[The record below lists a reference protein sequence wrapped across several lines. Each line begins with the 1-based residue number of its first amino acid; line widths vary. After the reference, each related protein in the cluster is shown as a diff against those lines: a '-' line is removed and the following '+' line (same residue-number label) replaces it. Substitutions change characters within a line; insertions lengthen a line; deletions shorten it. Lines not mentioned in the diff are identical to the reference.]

1 MSEVAIDP
9 KVRIPQI
16 HKRIKEID
24 AAIAASNE
32 KDWQSYAEDVMDKFF
47 SSSVKVKEFL
57 DNCVEQATK
66 YSHVMSPAGRARNL
80 WRTLTGKPGVIS
92 AAARRAQNSPIQ
104 GFSSEVGCVAAYNI
118 LRSSDFYLK
127 RYGNLETGF
136 PMYCRAVHDAN
147 YYCVPYE
154 FILPFIH
161 IFQYEST
168 QGVTDWYKKVLKIEF
183 TIEPE
188 IEMDIGA
195 HDAET
200 HTWSWDLNQLADA
213 FVGSLLTQ
221 IEIGTLDKEE
231 FDSALD
237 SILEPWVDK
246 KLRKILFKEFP
257 LQNVREDMN
266 HLVEGFLSRVAL
278 LRKDAFKPKDKA

>member
-1 MSEVAIDP
+1 
-9 KVRIPQI
+9 VRVPQI
-16 HKRIKEID
+16 ISRMKEID
-24 AAIAASNE
+24 AAIQAAQE
-32 KDWQSYAEDVMDKFF
+32 KDWTEYAQDTMDKFF
-47 SSSVKVKEFL
+47 GASVKVKEFL

-66 YSHVMSPAGRARNL
+66 YSHVVSPAGRARNL

-104 GFSSEVGCVAAYNI
+104 GFSSEAGCVAAYNI
-118 LRSSDFYLK
+118 LKSSDYYLK

-168 QGVTDWYKKVLKIEF
+168 QGVTDWYKNVLKIEF

-195 HDAET
+195 HDADT
-200 HTWSWDLNQLADA
+200 YTWSWDLNQLADA
-213 FVGSLLTQ
+213 FVGSL
-221 IEIGTLDKEE
+221 
-231 FDSALD
+231 
-237 SILEPWVDK
+237 
-246 KLRKILFKEFP
+246 
-257 LQNVREDMN
+257 
-266 HLVEGFLSRVAL
+266 
-278 LRKDAFKPKDKA
+278 